1 MQQARIWGYVRRLA
15 TSDPDSPFVGL
26 DPAIRRAIE
35 ARGFSQLTTIQKAV
49 LEQANAEQD
58 LRLASQTGSGK
69 TVAFGLS
76 LAPRLVKE
84 EDQGNKRGGGSI
96 QALIVTPTRE
106 LAVQVGRELQWL
118 FEGLSHVSIDVVTG
132 GTDLMR
138 ERRRLRDAPTILVA
152 TPGRLLDHVR
162 AKAIDL
168 SKARDV
174 ILDEAD
180 QMLDMGFRDELFA
193 IEEALPESRRSI
205 LVSATFPKNVRHLAD
220 RFQRDPLTIDVA
232 GKHSGASQDI
242 EHVALVI
249 PGPMRYPALVNS
261 LLHAYGE
268 RALIF
273 VRRREDAA
281 DLAERLASEGLAA
294 LPFSGDLNQNQRTR
308 TLAAFRSGA
317 VKTLVATDVAARGID
332 VAGIGLVVHYDPPQD
347 PAVYVHRSGRTGR
360 AGAKG
365 RSVLLVHE
373 RGQRRAKELLTR
385 AKVNANW
392 PSVPSPAKLERALTK
407 ACRRTIYENFE
418 PDKPQPSEAEVAY
431 AQTLLEEM
439 DPATLVAHLVRM
451 ATPKYPC
458 EPKSLDAPDPQ
469 SRDRGEQR
477 KPYRDARGPRG
488 RAHRDPRRGG
498 GGQGSRRGGP
508 SRRPSGGGGRPSGA
522 KSGGWRKREE
532 QR

>member
-1 MQQARIWGYVRRLA
+1 MLEKAK
-15 TSDPDSPFVGL
+15 SD
-26 DPAIRRAIE
+26 R
-35 ARGFSQLTTIQKAV
+35 
-49 LEQANAEQD
+49 D

-76 LAPRLVKE
+76 LAPRLVAPDSPNEKPSK
-84 EDQGNKRGGGSI
+84 GVTK
-96 QALIVTPTRE
+96 ALIVTPTRE
-106 LAVQVGRELQWL
+106 LAVQVGRELEWL
-118 FEGLSHVSIDVVTG
+118 FEQLKQVHIDVVTG

-152 TPGRLLDHVR
+152 TPGRLLDHLR

-168 SKARDV
+168 SQVQDV

-180 QMLDMGFRDELFA
+180 QMLDMGFRDELLA
-193 IEEALPESRRSI
+193 IEEALSDTRRSI
-205 LVSATFPKNVRHLAD
+205 LVSATFPKSVRHLAD

-232 GKHSGASQDI
+232 GEHSGASQDI

-261 LLHAYGE
+261 LLHAHGE

-385 AKVNANW
+385 AKIHANW
-392 PSVPSPAKLERALTK
+392 PSVPSAAKLERALTK
-407 ACRRTIYENFE
+407 ACRRDIYERFE
-418 PDKPQPSEAEVAY
+418 PGHPQPSQAEKEY
-431 AQTLLEEM
+431 ASTLLEQM

-451 ATPKYPC
+451 ATPSYPC
-458 EPKSLDAPDPQ
+458 EPKSMDAPAPQ
-469 SRDRGEQR
+469 DRERESRNGGYRRGG
-477 KPYRDARGPRG
+477 PHGPRG
-488 RAHRDPRRGG
+488 RSPRDHRR
-498 GGQGSRRGGP
+498 
-508 SRRPSGGGGRPSGA
+508 SGGGKGHGA
-522 KSGGWRKREE
+522 RRQGGARRGPPGKDQGWRSRERDE
-532 QR
+532 QTR

>member
-1 MQQARIWGYVRRLA
+1 MTAK
-15 TSDPDSPFVGL
+15 DPDSPFAGL
-26 DPAIRRAIE
+26 APALRKAIE
-35 ARGFSQLTTIQKAV
+35 ARGFSSLTTIQQAV
-49 LEQANAEQD
+49 LEQARSEKD

-76 LAPRLVKE
+76 LATRLLS
-84 EDQGNKRGGGSI
+84 EDCDLRSGKI
-96 QALIVTPTRE
+96 AALIVTPTRE
-106 LAVQVGRELQWL
+106 LATQVCRELSWL
-118 FEGLSHVSIDVVTG
+118 FDELKDIRMDVVTG

-138 ERRRLRDAPTILVA
+138 ERRRVREAPTVLVA
-152 TPGRLLDHVR
+152 TPGRLLDHLR

-168 SKARDV
+168 SQVKDV

-180 QMLDMGFRDELFA
+180 QMLDMGFRDELLS
-193 IEEALPESRRSI
+193 IEEALPEGRRSI

-220 RFQRDPLTIDVA
+220 RFQRDPITIDVA
-232 GKHSGASQDI
+232 GKESGASQDI

-249 PGPMRYPALVNS
+249 PGPMRYPALINS
-261 LLHAYGE
+261 LLNSYGE

-308 TLAAFRSGA
+308 TLSAFRSGA
-317 VKTLVATDVAARGID
+317 VKILVATDVAARGID

-373 RGQRRAKELLTR
+373 RGQRRARELLTR
-385 AKVNANW
+385 ARVHANW
-392 PSVPSPAKLERALTK
+392 PSVPSPTKLERALTK
-407 ACRRTIYENFE
+407 ACRRHIYERFE
-418 PDKPQPSEAEVAY
+418 PGFPQPTDEERAY
-431 AQTLLEEM
+431 AQTLLEQM

-451 ATPKYPC
+451 ATPSYPC
-458 EPKSLDAPDPQ
+458 EPKSMELPPRSERGD
-469 SRDRGEQR
+469 DR
-477 KPYRDARGPRG
+477 P
-488 RAHRDPRRGG
+488 
-498 GGQGSRRGGP
+498 P
-508 SRRPSGGGGRPSGA
+508 SRRPRPHDRRDRGPRKGRPGGHGA
-522 KSGGWRKREE
+522 RRNDRRGAPSRGSAWR
-532 QR
+532 QRSRDESR